1 MGDHSERD
9 SRVNFF
15 AQLLK
20 GFRRFPCLGG
30 GPVRSQL
37 EGAMNYTNRIAMIV
51 ALAVVAFLLFGI
63 DGTWYTV
70 NQGERGVLLR
80 WGQAVG
86 AEGPGLHFKMPFVED
101 VVKMSVREQKEEFKT
116 QAYSQDQQPA
126 TVQVSVNYRLPEAN
140 VTDVYARY
148 GVDYPSI
155 LIDTQLPQRLKEVF
169 GIFTAQSMIQDRTKL
184 GIEVQKSL
192 ERALD
197 NRGIQ
202 IVSVQVEDVSF
213 SDVYETAV
221 ENRMKSIVA
230 QYQAEA
236 EKARRITN
244 ADAAAYEV
252 KAQADA
258 QAHAIEVKGTAEAQA
273 IKARSDA
280 LQSNPNLVMLTAAE
294 KWNGVLPT
302 TMVPGGALPFVQVPR

>member
-1 MGDHSERD
+1 M
-9 SRVNFF
+9 NFTRRLALF
-15 AQLLK
+15 A
-20 GFRRFPCLGG
+20 
-30 GPVRSQL
+30 
-37 EGAMNYTNRIAMIV
+37 IAAGV
-51 ALAVVAFLLFGI
+51 LFLLFGI
-63 DGTWYTV
+63 NGTWFTV
-70 NQGERGVLLR
+70 DQGERAVLLR
-80 WGQAVG
+80 WGQAIGV
-86 AEGPGLHFKMPFVED
+86 EGPGLHFKLPFIED

-116 QAYSQDQQPA
+116 QTYSQDQQPA
-126 TVQVSVNYRLPEAN
+126 TVQVSVNYRLPEGN
-140 VTDVYARY
+140 VLDVYTRY
-148 GVDYPSI
+148 GVDYPAI

-184 GIEVQKSL
+184 GIEVEKSL
-192 ERALD
+192 ESALD

-236 EKARRITN
+236 EKQRRITN

-258 QAHAIEVKGTAEAQA
+258 QAHAIQVKGEAEAAA
-273 IKARSDA
+273 IKARGDA
-280 LQSNPNLVMLTAAE
+280 LRDNPNLVSLTAAE
-294 KWNGVLPT
+294 KWNGILPT
-302 TMVPGGALPFVQVPR
+302 TMVPGSAVPFVSLPR

>member
-1 MGDHSERD
+1 M
-9 SRVNFF
+9 NFTRNIF
-15 AQLLK
+15 GVA
-20 GFRRFPCLGG
+20 
-30 GPVRSQL
+30 
-37 EGAMNYTNRIAMIV
+37 IV
-51 ALAVVAFLLFGI
+51 AAVLFLLFGI
-63 DGTWYTV
+63 NGTWYTV
-70 NQGERGVLLR
+70 DQGERAVLLR
-80 WGQAVG
+80 WGQAVDV
-86 AEGPGLHFKMPFVED
+86 EGPGLHFKLPFIED
-101 VVKMSVREQKEEFKT
+101 VVKMSVREQKEDFKT

-126 TVQVSVNYRLPEAN
+126 TVQVSVNYRLPEGN
-140 VTDVYARY
+140 VMAVYSRY

-184 GIEVQKSL
+184 GLEVEKSL

-221 ENRMKSIVA
+221 ENRMKSVVA

-236 EKARRITN
+236 EKQRRITN

-258 QAHAIEVKGTAEAQA
+258 QAHAIQVKGQAEAAA
-273 IKARSDA
+273 IKARGDA
-280 LQSNPNLVMLTAAE
+280 LRDNPNLVSLTAAE
-294 KWNGVLPT
+294 KWNGILPT
-302 TMVPGGALPFVQVPR
+302 TMVPGASVPFVQVPR

>member
-1 MGDHSERD
+1 MTITHRLTL
-9 SRVNFF
+9 
-15 AQLLK
+15 A
-20 GFRRFPCLGG
+20 
-30 GPVRSQL
+30 
-37 EGAMNYTNRIAMIV
+37 AIAAGV
-51 ALAVVAFLLFGI
+51 LFLSFGI
-63 DGTWYTV
+63 NGTWYTV
-70 NQGERGVLLR
+70 NQGERAVLLR

-86 AEGPGLHFKMPFVED
+86 IEGPGLHFKLPLVED

-126 TVQVSVNYRLPEAN
+126 TVQVSVNYRLPESS
-140 VTDVYARY
+140 VMDVYSRF

-169 GIFTAQSMIQDRTKL
+169 GIFSAQNMIQDRTKL
-184 GIEVQKSL
+184 GLEVQRSL
-192 ERALD
+192 EKALD

-221 ENRMKSIVA
+221 ENRMKSIVL

-236 EKARRITN
+236 EKQKRITN

-252 KAQADA
+252 KAAADA
-258 QAHAIEVKGTAEAQA
+258 QAHAIEVQGNAQAEA
-273 IKARSDA
+273 IKARAAA
-280 LQSNPNLVMLTAAE
+280 LQSNPNLVALTTAE

-302 TMVPGGALPFVQVPR
+302 TMVPGSTVPFVQLPR

>member
-1 MGDHSERD
+1 M
-9 SRVNFF
+9 NFTRNIF
-15 AQLLK
+15 A
-20 GFRRFPCLGG
+20 
-30 GPVRSQL
+30 
-37 EGAMNYTNRIAMIV
+37 V
-51 ALAVVAFLLFGI
+51 AILAAVLFLLFGI
-63 DGTWYTV
+63 NGTWYTV
-70 NQGERGVLLR
+70 DQGERAVLLR
-80 WGQAVG
+80 WGQAVDI
-86 AEGPGLHFKMPFVED
+86 EGPGLHFKLPFIED

-126 TVQVSVNYRLPEAN
+126 TVLVSVNYRLPEGN
-140 VTDVYARY
+140 VMNVYSRY

-184 GIEVQKSL
+184 GLEVEKSL

-221 ENRMKSIVA
+221 ENRMKSVVA

-236 EKARRITN
+236 EKQRRITN

-258 QAHAIEVKGTAEAQA
+258 QAHAIQVKGQAEAAA
-273 IKARSDA
+273 IKARGDA
-280 LQSNPNLVMLTAAE
+280 LRDNPNLVSLTAAE
-294 KWNGVLPT
+294 KWNGILPT
-302 TMVPGGALPFVQVPR
+302 TMVPGGSVPFVQVPR

>member
-1 MGDHSERD
+1 MNAT
-9 SRVNFF
+9 SRLTV
-15 AQLLK
+15 
-20 GFRRFPCLGG
+20 
-30 GPVRSQL
+30 
-37 EGAMNYTNRIAMIV
+37 GAI
-51 ALAVVAFLLFGI
+51 VVAVLFLLFGI
-63 DGTWYTV
+63 NGTWYTV
-70 NQGERGVLLR
+70 NQGDRAVLLR

-86 AEGPGLHFKMPFVED
+86 IEGPGLHFKLPFIED

-116 QAYSQDQQPA
+116 EAYSQDQQPA
-126 TVQVSVNYRLPEAN
+126 TVQVSVNYRLPEGS
-140 VTDVYARY
+140 VMDVYSRY

-169 GIFTAQSMIQDRTKL
+169 GIFSAQNMIQDRTKL
-184 GIEVQKSL
+184 GLEVQRSL

-221 ENRMKSIVA
+221 ENRMKSIVL

-236 EKARRITN
+236 EKQKRITN

-252 KAQADA
+252 KAAADA
-258 QAHAIEVKGTAEAQA
+258 QAHAIEVQGNAQAEA
-273 IKARSDA
+273 IKARAAA
-280 LQSNPNLVMLTAAE
+280 LQSNPNLVSLTAAE

-302 TMVPGGALPFVQVPR
+302 TMVPGSTVPFVQLPR

>member
-1 MGDHSERD
+1 M
-9 SRVNFF
+9 NFTRNIF
-15 AQLLK
+15 GVA
-20 GFRRFPCLGG
+20 
-30 GPVRSQL
+30 
-37 EGAMNYTNRIAMIV
+37 IV
-51 ALAVVAFLLFGI
+51 AAVLFLLFGI
-63 DGTWYTV
+63 NGTWYTV
-70 NQGERGVLLR
+70 DQGERAVLLR
-80 WGQAVG
+80 WGQAVDV
-86 AEGPGLHFKMPFVED
+86 EGPGLHFKLPFVED
-101 VVKMSVREQKEEFKT
+101 VVKMSVREQKEDFKT

-126 TVQVSVNYRLPEAN
+126 TVQVSVNYRLPEGN
-140 VTDVYARY
+140 VMAVYSRY

-184 GIEVQKSL
+184 GLEVEKSL

-221 ENRMKSIVA
+221 ENRMKSVVA

-236 EKARRITN
+236 EKQRRITN

-258 QAHAIEVKGTAEAQA
+258 QAHAIQVKGQAEAAA
-273 IKARSDA
+273 IKARGDA
-280 LQSNPNLVMLTAAE
+280 LRDNPNLVSLTAAE
-294 KWNGVLPT
+294 KWNGILPT
-302 TMVPGGALPFVQVPR
+302 TMVPGASVPFVQVPR

>member
-1 MGDHSERD
+1 MEGIMNFT
-9 SRVNFF
+9 SRL
-15 AQLLK
+15 AL
-20 GFRRFPCLGG
+20 
-30 GPVRSQL
+30 
-37 EGAMNYTNRIAMIV
+37 IAV
-51 ALAVVAFLLFGI
+51 AAGVLFLLFGI
-63 DGTWYTV
+63 NGTWFTV
-70 NQGERGVLLR
+70 DQGQRAVLLR

-86 AEGPGLHFKMPFVED
+86 VEGPGLHFKLPFVED

-140 VTDVYARY
+140 VLDVYTRY

-169 GIFTAQSMIQDRTKL
+169 GIFSAQNMIQDRTKL
-184 GIEVQKSL
+184 GLEVQRSL
-192 ERALD
+192 EKALD

-221 ENRMKSIVA
+221 ENRMKSIVL

-236 EKARRITN
+236 EKQKRITN

-252 KAQADA
+252 KAAADA
-258 QAHAIEVKGTAEAQA
+258 QAHAIAVKGQAEAQA

-280 LQSNPNLVMLTAAE
+280 LQSNPHLVNLTAAE

-302 TMVPGGALPFVQVPR
+302 TMVPGGSVPFVPLPR

>member
-1 MGDHSERD
+1 MSFT
-9 SRVNFF
+9 SR
-15 AQLLK
+15 
-20 GFRRFPCLGG
+20 
-30 GPVRSQL
+30 
-37 EGAMNYTNRIAMIV
+37 IV
-51 ALAVVAFLLFGI
+51 AVAVLAAILFFLFGI
-63 DGTWYTV
+63 NGTWYTV
-70 NQGERGVLLR
+70 DQGDRAVLLR

-86 AEGPGLHFKMPFVED
+86 IEGPGLHFKIPFVED

-126 TVQVSVNYRLPEAN
+126 TVEVSVNYRLRDSN
-140 VTDVYARY
+140 VLDVYTRF
-148 GVDYPSI
+148 GTDYPSI
-155 LIDTQLPQRLKEVF
+155 LIDTQTPRRLKEVF
-169 GIFTAQSMIQDRTKL
+169 GRFSAQSMIQDRTQL
-184 GIEVQKSL
+184 GLEVEKSL
-192 ERALD
+192 EGALD
-197 NRGIQ
+197 GRGIE
-202 IVSVQVEDVSF
+202 IVSVQVEDVAF
-213 SDVYETAV
+213 SDAYETAV

-258 QAHAIEVKGTAEAQA
+258 QAHAIEVKGEAEAQA

-280 LQSNPNLVMLTAAE
+280 LQSNPNLISLTAAE

-302 TMVPGGALPFVQVPR
+302 TMVPGAAVPFLQLPK